1 MLGIIIKGFRDNTLL
16 VLLTIIVSVCH
27 LTPIIYDGYKILT
40 IASWML
46 FILYYVASSKYGAS
60 KYTKGLLTV
69 GVLFIVQG
77 IIYSISGIS
86 SGKIMRDMIYS
97 LFIFPIMCLVLI
109 DAKITYNNARLMFHV
124 IAFVAAANI
133 VDNIRLSY
141 IYPYIC
147 MMSEEVLEQ
156 NGLTG
161 LNVGGSPF
169 ISMAVFY
176 LIIVMIAFLKSTNKI
191 ERIIFAIYS
200 VIALWFIVFCSFK
213 ASSVIYAMISVM
225 ALLVLNRSR
234 NPKRALVKIGIAFL
248 VLSLFITP
256 LIHLLV
262 DIIGDSRIGSRLL
275 VFADDS
281 EIDSNSNSVESR
293 MELWLVSIKTWLS
306 SPSSFM
312 FGIGDHKTADIV
324 GSTAATGIGNHSDF
338 FDVLARYGLIGGFFM
353 YSIIKKLYEYVNSIV
368 EERERMHI
376 LVFFVILVL
385 FGFTK
390 KILLPSI
397 SIMMFV
403 LLPIYIHYK
412 KMNDHA

>member
-1 MLGIIIKGFRDNTLL
+1 MLGIITKGFRDNTLL
-16 VLLTIIVSVCH
+16 VILTIIVSVCH
-27 LTPIIYDGYKILT
+27 LTPLIYDGYKILT
-40 IASWML
+40 IASWIL
-46 FILYYVASSKYGAS
+46 FILYYMASNKYGAS
-60 KYTKGLLTV
+60 KYAKGLLTV
-69 GVLFIVQG
+69 GILFIIQG
-77 IIYSISGIS
+77 VIYSIFGIS

-109 DAKITYNNARLMFHV
+109 DAKITYNNARLLFHV

-147 MMSEEVLEQ
+147 MMSEELLEQ
-156 NGLTG
+156 YGLTG

-169 ISMAVFY
+169 ISMAGFY
-176 LIIVMIAFLKSTNKI
+176 LIIVMMAFLKSTNKI
-191 ERIIFAIYS
+191 EKILFGIYS
-200 VIALWFIVFCSFK
+200 VIAFWFIVFCSFK

-225 ALLVLNRSR
+225 ALLVLNKSR
-234 NPKRALVKIGIAFL
+234 NPKGALVKIGIAFL

-256 LIHLLV
+256 LIHFLV
-262 DIIGDSRIGSRLL
+262 DTIGDSRIGSRLL

-293 MELWLVSIKTWLS
+293 MELWMVSIKTWLS
-306 SPSSFM
+306 GPSNFI

-324 GSTAATGIGNHSDF
+324 GATTATGIGNHSDF

-353 YSIIKKLYEYVNSIV
+353 YLIIKKLYDYFISTI

-376 LVFFVILVL
+376 LVFFVILIL

-390 KILLPSI
+390 KIVLPSV
-397 SIMMFV
+397 SIMMFIF
-403 LLPIYIHYK
+403 LPLYFHYK
-412 KMNDHA
+412 NMNDHA